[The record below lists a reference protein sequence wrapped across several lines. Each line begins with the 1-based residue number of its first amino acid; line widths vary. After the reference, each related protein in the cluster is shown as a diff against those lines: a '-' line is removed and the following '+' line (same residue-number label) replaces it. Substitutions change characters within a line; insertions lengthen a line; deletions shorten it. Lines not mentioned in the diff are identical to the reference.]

1 MKLKLNY
8 FECYRKNLF
17 HSFAENSIVFQCKYS
32 RTVAVDDTMTVESQ
46 DEPVVGTGDLTYSM
60 DVTVGALGG
69 NTQVEITPNH
79 SFGSQVG
86 ARLVFSMKRHDLT
99 TQFIFKIPS
108 INYFRV
114 ISCNI
119 AHGEHNIY
127 AMHSLKD
134 NQLCVDNSRKDNQSV
149 NGLTS

>member
-1 MKLKLNY
+1 MNLKLNY
-8 FECYRKNLF
+8 FKCNRKNLF

-32 RTVAVDDTMTVESQ
+32 RTVAVDDTMTVSQ

-86 ARLVFSMKRHDLT
+86 ARLVLIM
-99 TQFIFKIPS
+99 
-108 INYFRV
+108 
-114 ISCNI
+114 
-119 AHGEHNIY
+119 
-127 AMHSLKD
+127 
-134 NQLCVDNSRKDNQSV
+134 
-149 NGLTS
+149 